1 MTSKYQPK
9 KKRVV
14 VAMSGGV
21 DSSVAAALLKS
32 RGYDVIGMTMCFS
45 LADSPKKKPNCC
57 GPQGINDA
65 RRIAGLLDMR
75 HYVVNMQP
83 HLEKY
88 VIKDFCQE
96 YLKGRT
102 PNPCVRCN
110 QYLKFDFLLKK
121 AQSLQAQYLAT
132 GHYAG
137 ILKSRRGFELRK
149 AKDKTKD
156 QSYFLYR
163 LNQEQ
168 LRYALFPLA
177 DYTKQ
182 EVRKLAAKFKLPVAE
197 KLASQEICF
206 LPSPD
211 YRKFLQSR
219 FKYEFQPGPIV
230 DKEGNLLGQHKGI
243 AFYTIGQRE
252 GLGIARGYPVYIIAI
267 NPKENKIIVGK
278 KEDAYC
284 AEFLIRNPHFI
295 LEPARKKKIAVRVR
309 IRYNH
314 KEAPAQ
320 VFSRDG
326 MLRVKFKRP
335 QFAVTCGQSAVFYQR
350 DKVLGGGIID
360 KVLKG

>member
-1 MTSKYQPK
+1 MGYSKRAR

-21 DSSVAAALLKS
+21 DSSVAAALLKEQ
-32 RGYDVIGMTMCFS
+32 GYEVIGMTMCFS
-45 LADSPKKKPNCC
+45 LADGQKKRPNCC

-65 RRIAGLLDMR
+65 RHVAGQLGIR
-75 HYVVNMQP
+75 HYVLNMQP

-88 VIKDFCQE
+88 VIDDFCQE

-110 QYLKFDFLLKK
+110 QYLKFEILLKK
-121 AQSLQAQYLAT
+121 ARALDAQCLAT
-132 GHYAG
+132 GHYAR
-137 ILKSRRGFELRK
+137 ISNSRRGPQLQK
-149 AKDKTKD
+149 AKDKLKD

-168 LRYALFPLA
+168 LKQILFPLG

-182 EVRKLAAKFKLPVAE
+182 EVRKLAAQFKLAVAE

-206 LPSPD
+206 LPTLD
-211 YRKFLQSR
+211 YRKFLQTR
-219 FKYEFQPGPIV
+219 FKEKFQPGPVV

-252 GLGIARGYPVYIIAI
+252 GLGIACGYPVYIIAI
-267 NPKENKIIVGK
+267 DATRNKIIVGK
-278 KEDAYC
+278 KEDTYSSQ
-284 AEFLIRNPHFI
+284 FLIRQPHFI
-295 LEPARKKKIAVRVR
+295 LKPKEKKKIAVRVR

-314 KEAPAQ
+314 KEAPAHI
-320 VFSRDG
+320 FPYDRA
-326 MLRVKFKRP
+326 LRVEFKEP
-335 QFAVTCGQSAVFYQR
+335 QFAVTCGQSAVFYR
-350 DKVLGGGIID
+350 KDRVLGGGVID
-360 KVLKG
+360 KVL